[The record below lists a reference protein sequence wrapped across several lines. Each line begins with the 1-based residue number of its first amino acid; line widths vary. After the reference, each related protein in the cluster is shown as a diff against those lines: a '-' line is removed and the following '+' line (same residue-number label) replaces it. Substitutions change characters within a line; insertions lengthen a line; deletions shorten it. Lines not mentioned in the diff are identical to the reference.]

1 MRRFNSAE
9 DLRKQ
14 GRGDELDVQRIRL
27 LQMGQYIKDT
37 NAYFT
42 HRNRGI
48 NAANR
53 MIQRIT
59 TAPNMTAKQK
69 REAIDQI
76 NAYVLAMSREGLRRV
91 EEIQKYLRTDKM

>member
-1 MRRFNSAE
+1 MDFN
-9 DLRKQ
+9 
-14 GRGDELDVQRIRL
+14 
-27 LQMGQYIKDT
+27 LQNSVHTLISDT

-76 NAYVLAMSREGLRRV
+76 NAYVLAMSREGLMRV
-91 EEIQKYLRTDKM
+91 EEIKKYLRTDKM